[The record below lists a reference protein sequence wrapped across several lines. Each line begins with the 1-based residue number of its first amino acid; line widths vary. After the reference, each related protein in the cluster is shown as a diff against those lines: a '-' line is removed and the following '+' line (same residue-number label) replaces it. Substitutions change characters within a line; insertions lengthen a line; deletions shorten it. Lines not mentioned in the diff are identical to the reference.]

1 MVNFVKNTPQI
12 PVVLASLVLW
22 VSFAWGLPANGDD
35 AAEAPVT
42 DVDAAVAPAADT
54 WTCGNC
60 NAVND
65 ASAKYCTE
73 CGTRRAGAADV
84 APKNPWAGVRIS
96 DAYDYAKCPKC
107 GKKNDIRALV
117 CSRCGYV
124 LPQPSAEI
132 KDPDLVFVLGK
143 GYYHEGELLEP
154 AREQKWLLTTGY
166 VLIGVGV
173 ATAAGTG
180 YIETQKGSSIGT
192 ATGFFAASLIAVGG
206 VPFLVIGY
214 ATRKEA
220 VYALNGSRCYETGT
234 PCKYEQPSPYYE
246 GVALKVNVLT
256 LGY

>member
-65 ASAKYCTE
+65 AS
-73 CGTRRAGAADV
+73 
-84 APKNPWAGVRIS
+84 
-96 DAYDYAKCPKC
+96 AKCPKC